1 MKILVVGAGALGG
14 YFGGRLIQAGQDV
27 TFLLRPNRVKQLQA
41 SGGLH
46 IKSDYGDFSVPSP
59 VVIQTEQINHHY
71 DLIIVSCKAFDL
83 DGCMD
88 SFAAA
93 VGTQTMILPVLNGV
107 RHIERLVGRF
117 GQERVLGGLCRI
129 SATLNEQGH
138 ILHLNKAHDLIFGEL
153 NSEETPRVQALKDV
167 LTQANFDGKYSD
179 NIVQDM
185 WNKWIF
191 IATAAGMTCLFR
203 AAVCD
208 IVKAKATYF
217 ILDLLRECTAIA
229 TYHGFEPDEA
239 NLKNIHTMMT
249 DPNSTLTASMLKDM
263 EKGNNIEAEAIIGDF
278 IRRTPEEQK
287 SGFPMLNIVYA
298 HLHAYLAR
306 RAREVQ

>member
-1 MKILVVGAGALGG
+1 MNILVVGAGALGG
-14 YFGGRLIQAGQDV
+14 YFGGRLVEAGRNV
-27 TFLLRPNRVKQLQA
+27 TFLVRPRRLEQLQA

-46 IKSDYGDFSVPSP
+46 IKSDYGNLSIPSP
-59 VVIQTEQINHHY
+59 TLIQTEQINRHY

-93 VGTQTMILPVLNGV
+93 VGTETMILPVLNGV
-107 RHIERLVGRF
+107 RHIERLTDRF

-138 ILHLNKAHDLIFGEL
+138 ILHLNKAHDLVFGEL
-153 NSEETPRVQALKDV
+153 SSEETPRIQALTEV
-167 LTQANFDGKYSD
+167 LTQAKFDGKHSG

-203 AAVCD
+203 SAVCD
-208 IVKAKATYF
+208 MVKANATNF

-229 TYHGFEPDEA
+229 TYQGFEPDEA
-239 NLKNIHTMMT
+239 DLKNIRNMMT

-278 IRRTPEEQK
+278 IRRTPKEQK

-298 HLHAYLAR
+298 HLQAYLAR
-306 RAREVQ
+306 RVREA